1 MPVRLSFVCLYVFL
15 KKLDSAGPC
24 TEGDETRPLH
34 LQPPTSTPVLAARKA
49 VLFFYNEILLL
60 LHITEIVWQVVPW
73 LLTP

>member
-15 KKLDSAGPC
+15 KKLDSVGPC
-24 TEGDETRPLH
+24 TEGGETRALH

-49 VLFFYNEILLL
+49 VLFFCNEILLL
-60 LHITEIVWQVVPW
+60 LHITEIAWQVVPW